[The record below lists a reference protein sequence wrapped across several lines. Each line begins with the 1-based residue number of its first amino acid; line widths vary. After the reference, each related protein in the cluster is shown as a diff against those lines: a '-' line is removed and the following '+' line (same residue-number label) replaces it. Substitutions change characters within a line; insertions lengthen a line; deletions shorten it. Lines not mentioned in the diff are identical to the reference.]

1 MKSPTGAMK
10 GPHLNLK
17 ARWPSTAPS
26 ETPSLRAAGG
36 LNIAGDASP
45 FHTLRCPQ
53 AQAFLYLFIWPRDF
67 LHFPSN
73 LPQSL
78 TDGGRAGATDGAA
91 APLSHVPPCFTGS
104 GALSWRRPRSALRS
118 QQHCQL
124 GLHTQAGSLNKPCA
138 CCSNTQPADPCVWPQ
153 QPVLLV
159 RLGFW
164 HWFSHFCSL
173 N

>member
-1 MKSPTGAMK
+1 MKPQAS
-10 GPHLNLK
+10 
-17 ARWPSTAPS
+17 
-26 ETPSLRAAGG
+26 G
-36 LNIAGDASP
+36 LNISGDASP
-45 FHTLRCPQ
+45 FQPLRCPQ
-53 AQAFLYLFIWPRDF
+53 AQAFLYFFIWPRDF

-78 TDGGRAGATDGAA
+78 TDGSRAGATDGAA

-104 GALSWRRPRSALRS
+104 GALPWRRPRSALRS

-124 GLHTQAGSLNKPCA
+124 GLHTWAGSLNKPWA
-138 CCSNTQPADPCVWPQ
+138 CGSNTQPADPCVWPQ
-153 QPVLLV
+153 QRCAFLQPYQQPILLV

-164 HWFSHFCSL
+164 HWFSHFCSI